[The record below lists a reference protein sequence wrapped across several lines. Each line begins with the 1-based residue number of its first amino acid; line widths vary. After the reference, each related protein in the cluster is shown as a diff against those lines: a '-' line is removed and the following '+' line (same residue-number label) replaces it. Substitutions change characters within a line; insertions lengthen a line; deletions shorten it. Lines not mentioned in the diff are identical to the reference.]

1 VEYLAAFFTGR
12 WGRAVS
18 SPEPD
23 LSETSRILLK
33 KAEED
38 ATAVREFAGNSE
50 IADSIIGFHAQQA
63 VEKSLKAVTAASGT
77 RHSAI
82 HDIDRL
88 IEIVE
93 ATGIEA
99 PLDRDRL
106 AVLTQYAV
114 PLRYDELLD
123 SESLERE
130 VLVALVDEVA
140 EWVAVQIGPP
150 GE

>member
-1 VEYLAAFFTGR
+1 
-12 WGRAVS
+12 VS

-23 LSETSRILLK
+23 LSETSRILQK

-38 ATAVREFAGNSE
+38 ATPVREFAGNPE
-50 IADSIIGFHAQQA
+50 IGDSIIGFHAQQA
-63 VEKSLKAVTAASGT
+63 VEKWIKAVTAARGV
-77 RHSAI
+77 RHSGI

-88 IEIVE
+88 FEIVE
-93 ATGIEA
+93 RIGVEI

-106 AVLTQYAV
+106 VVLTQYAV

-123 SESLERE
+123 AESLDRA

-140 EWVAVQIGPP
+140 EWVALQLGPV

>member
-1 VEYLAAFFTGR
+1 V
-12 WGRAVS
+12 
-18 SPEPD
+18 
-23 LSETSRILLK
+23 
-33 KAEED
+33 
-38 ATAVREFAGNSE
+38 
-50 IADSIIGFHAQQA
+50 
-63 VEKSLKAVTAASGT
+63 
-77 RHSAI
+77 
-82 HDIDRL
+82 
-88 IEIVE
+88 
-93 ATGIEA
+93 

-140 EWVAVQIGPP
+140 EWVAVQIGPA